1 MDVWGLTG
9 MNLCSVIPSTGCSC
23 SAETVRGTAPCRL
36 PHQRR
41 PTTSPA
47 NGFDRDQD
55 QGRWLLEGMLESGVT
70 KARFEPLRC
79 ADGFLIDAVVLLCA
93 AAVSWMPASRDRL
106 DRHGWILLHSHYHP
120 FVYLL
125 HLQVFDAENVIFHR
139 VHSLFDIILDLYAEN
154 VIFASFN
161 LNTDP
166 ELACL

>member
-1 MDVWGLTG
+1 
-9 MNLCSVIPSTGCSC
+9 MNQS
-23 SAETVRGTAPCRL
+23 
-36 PHQRR
+36 HY
-41 PTTSPA
+41 
-47 NGFDRDQD
+47 NYQD
-55 QGRWLLEGMLESGVT
+55 QPPMSYPAPAVVAQQRPYV
-70 KARFEPLRC
+70 EPPP
-79 ADGFLIDAVVLLCA
+79 AVVLLCA